1 MTEYYKQPFNNTVPD
16 LVKVN
21 NWEDD
26 ETKNEI
32 LTNVQEI
39 AATVAAIE
47 GNTEQSIAD
56 TAEIRSF
63 TKQLWGELKKTNSGI
78 GVNSS
83 TIENNDTVISLL
95 KSIVNKLS

>member
-1 MTEYYKQPFNNTVPD
+1 MTEYYKQPFNNTIPE
-16 LVKVN
+16 LVKVS

-26 ETKNEI
+26 ETKNET

-47 GNTEQSIAD
+47 GN
-56 TAEIRSF
+56 
-63 TKQLWGELKKTNSGI
+63 GEVTNSVI
-78 GVNSS
+78 G
-83 TIENNDTVISLL
+83 TTEDAATATTVIGLL

>member
-16 LVKVN
+16 LVKVS

-26 ETKNEI
+26 ETKNET
-32 LTNVQEI
+32 LVNVQEI

-47 GNTEQSIAD
+47 GNSEQSISD

-78 GVNSS
+78 GVNSI
-83 TIENNDTVISLL
+83 TIENNETVISLL
-95 KSIVNKLS
+95 KSIVNKLT